1 MRKLAVN
8 LAGCTGAVMIVMVI
22 VSLVTGATQEA
33 HEHYALP
40 EPYAMSLLA
49 HANALRGVFAL
60 DIAFIVAYT
69 AFFAALSAYLV
80 ERGRP
85 FAKLA
90 FGAMAIV
97 AVLDI
102 VEDHHIVS
110 LLDAA
115 EQSVLPTAGAI
126 AFQVVESTTKFSL
139 SYLSLFLYG
148 LAIPRDTKLGWVLSL
163 FLTAGTLLNAIVG
176 YSLPQSAMH
185 AFDSGRWIGFLVGI
199 GLAIAWLLKQA
210 DRTPT
215 TGFTPAPGP

>member
-8 LAGCTGAVMIVMVI
+8 LAGCTGALMIVMVI

-49 HANALRGVFAL
+49 HANALRAVFAL
-60 DIAFIVAYT
+60 DIAFIIAYT
-69 AFFAALSAYLV
+69 AFFGAFTAYLV

-97 AVLDI
+97 ALLDF

-115 EQSVLPTAGAI
+115 EQSVLPT
-126 AFQVVESTTKFSL
+126 
-139 SYLSLFLYG
+139 
-148 LAIPRDTKLGWVLSL
+148 
-163 FLTAGTLLNAIVG
+163 
-176 YSLPQSAMH
+176 
-185 AFDSGRWIGFLVGI
+185 
-199 GLAIAWLLKQA
+199 
-210 DRTPT
+210 
-215 TGFTPAPGP
+215 

>member
-97 AVLDI
+97 ALLDI

-110 LLDAA
+110 MLDAA
-115 EQSVLPTAGAI
+115 EQSVLPSAGAI
-126 AFQVVESTTKFSL
+126 AFQAVESATKFSV
-139 SYLSLFLYG
+139 SYISLALFG
-148 LAIPRDTKLGWVLSL
+148 LAIPRDTKLGWALSL
-163 FLTAGTLLNAIVG
+163 LLIVGSLANAVIG
-176 YSLPQSAMH
+176 YSLPLHAQH
-185 AFDSGRWIGFLVGI
+185 AFDSARWIGFLAGFA
-199 GLAIAWLLKQA
+199 LAIAWLLKQPDA
-210 DRTPT
+210 DAATPE
-215 TGFTPAPGP
+215 P